1 MSAEDARFEDAGA
14 AALRLRAMDAEDLT
28 VLSALLQDAV
38 LTAADMHHDPARR
51 RFALLLNRF
60 RWEDAPDAQRRH
72 RPFERVRSLLVI
84 DDVLKVAAQGIDRRD
99 GDLVLSLLSVG
110 FEPDRRWHRPGAA
123 DLCRRWHAGVL
134 CGMPRRRSARR
145 DPAASGAFGAS
156 AAPSRGGLSMQRL
169 STSDPRLRARLRA
182 AARPGPGRRPRMCAT
197 RLPGSS
203 PMSGRAAT
211 PP

>member
-110 FEPDRRWHRPGAA
+110 FEPDRDGTGRVLLTFAGDGTLACFVECIDVVLRDVTRPHLA
-123 DLCRRWHAGVL
+123 HSVHP
-134 CGMPRRRSARR
+134 PRH
-145 DPAASGAFGAS
+145 PEEG
-156 AAPSRGGLSMQRL
+156 
-169 STSDPRLRARLRA
+169 
-182 AARPGPGRRPRMCAT
+182 
-197 RLPGSS
+197 
-203 PMSGRAAT
+203 
-211 PP
+211 